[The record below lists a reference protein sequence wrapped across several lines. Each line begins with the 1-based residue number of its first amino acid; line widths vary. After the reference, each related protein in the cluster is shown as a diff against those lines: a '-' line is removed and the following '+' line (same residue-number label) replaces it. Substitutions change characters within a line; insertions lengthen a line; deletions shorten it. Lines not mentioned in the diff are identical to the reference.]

1 MSYVSRTLGRL
12 PLRWKVV
19 SMMFGVT
26 AISLIV
32 VAVGMLLHQRAEFE
46 RQTAR
51 KLTLLADV
59 VGLNSTAALAFQDSA
74 AATETLAALSSD
86 EHVMGAA
93 LYDARG
99 QLFARYLRRGV
110 ALALPGEAP
119 RLEETMFD
127 AEQAELVRAVVF
139 KGQPIGQVYV
149 VADTAEWSETLWG
162 FIGIVALLVV
172 AILAVAII
180 VSFWLQRIV
189 TEPVVDLVQLM
200 RRVAQEGDHR
210 VRAEKRAD
218 DEMGVL
224 VDGFNT
230 MLEEIGKG
238 RIEIERAQDELQKLN
253 EDLER
258 RVEERTAQL
267 EAANKELEA
276 FSYSVSHDL
285 RAPLRAIDGF
295 SRILLDEYS
304 THLDEVG
311 RDSLARVRR
320 AAQRMGALIDDLLK
334 LARVTRTEPVPE
346 DVDLTAVA
354 QEIAESLRSLEPAR
368 RVQFDLKPGLRGH
381 GDSRLLR
388 VALENLLGN
397 AWKFTS
403 KRDDAR
409 IEFGARTGTQSDNG
423 APVYYV
429 RDNGAGFDMQ
439 YANKLFGA
447 FQRLHTAEEFP
458 GTGIGL
464 ATVQRVVRKHG
475 GRIWA
480 EGEPDRGAA
489 FFFTLG
495 QSDVGNAAG
504 GGHS

>member
-1 MSYVSRTLGRL
+1 MGAGRDL
-12 PLRWKVV
+12 FGLRND
-19 SMMFGVT
+19 GVEFPVEIGLSPIET
-26 AISLIV
+26 DEGVLI
-32 VAVGMLLHQRAEFE
+32 LSSIIDITERKRAEDE
-46 RQTAR
+46 IRQ
-51 KLTLLADV
+51 
-59 VGLNSTAALAFQDSA
+59 
-74 AATETLAALSSD
+74 
-86 EHVMGAA
+86 
-93 LYDARG
+93 
-99 QLFARYLRRGV
+99 
-110 ALALPGEAP
+110 
-119 RLEETMFD
+119 
-127 AEQAELVRAVVF
+127 
-139 KGQPIGQVYV
+139 
-149 VADTAEWSETLWG
+149 
-162 FIGIVALLVV
+162 
-172 AILAVAII
+172 
-180 VSFWLQRIV
+180 
-189 TEPVVDLVQLM
+189 
-200 RRVAQEGDHR
+200 
-210 VRAEKRAD
+210 
-218 DEMGVL
+218 
-224 VDGFNT
+224 
-230 MLEEIGKG
+230 
-238 RIEIERAQDELQKLN
+238 LN
-253 EDLER
+253 EQLEQ
-258 RVEERTAQL
+258 RVIERTAQL

-304 THLDEVG
+304 AHLDEGG
-311 RDSLARVRR
+311 RDSLVRVRR

-409 IEFGARTGTQSDNG
+409 IEFGARTDPQSDNG

-495 QSDVGNAAG
+495 QSDAGNAAG
-504 GGHS
+504 GGRS